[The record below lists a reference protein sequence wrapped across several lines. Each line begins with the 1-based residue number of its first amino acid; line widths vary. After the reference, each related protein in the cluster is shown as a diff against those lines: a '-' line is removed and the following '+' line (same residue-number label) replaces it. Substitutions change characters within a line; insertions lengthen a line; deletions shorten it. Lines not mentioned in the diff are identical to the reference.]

1 MTRSQKAR
9 EEAEAPETFRL
20 AVSRGLRGQRLDI
33 VLASTDKSL
42 SRASVAKSIRD
53 GKVTV
58 DGKKTKASYKLR
70 EGDVVMYPLLGRK
83 KISLDPEDISLDI
96 IYEDDS
102 LVVINKKAG
111 MVVHPGKGNFTG
123 TLVNAMVYRYG
134 NLPSKDE
141 KARLVRPGVVHRLD
155 KDTSGLMVMAL
166 TPEALTR
173 LSRAIQKREIK
184 RSYLA
189 LVSGVPS
196 SRKGIIDCPIGPG
209 RLSPVRREIR
219 DYGGK
224 SAVTEFD
231 VMESHAAGSL
241 LSVRLRTGRTHQIR
255 VHMSFI
261 KHPILGDGIYGEK
274 GSYPRQML
282 HAAELSFQHPQ
293 ENRELTFRAP
303 LPPDFEA
310 ALEELRKSGPVTR
323 KGAA

>member
-1 MTRSQKAR
+1 MA
-9 EEAEAPETFRL
+9 AEVPETFQL
-20 AVSRGLRGQRLDI
+20 AVSRGLQGQRLDI
-33 VLASTDKSL
+33 VLASRDKTL
-42 SRASVAKSIRD
+42 SRTSVAKSIRD

-83 KISLDPEDISLDI
+83 KISLDPENITLDI

-141 KARLVRPGVVHRLD
+141 KARLIRPGVVHRLD

-166 TPEALTR
+166 TPKALTR

-189 LVSGVPS
+189 LVAGVPS

-241 LSVRLRTGRTHQIR
+241 LAVRLRTGRTHQIR

-261 KHPILGDGIYGEK
+261 KHPILGDGTYGEK
-274 GSYPRQML
+274 GVYPRQML
-282 HAAELSFQHPQ
+282 HAAELSFEHP
-293 ENRELTFRAP
+293 EESRALTFRAP
-303 LPPDFEA
+303 LPKDFET
-310 ALEELRKSGPVTR
+310 ALEDLRKSGPVTR
-323 KGAA
+323 KGKE